1 MDLSTNIKYPA
12 NLELQKI
19 MHKTFVDI
27 LLAESCKEGD
37 NLNRLTSKA
46 VYLLCWLKRYLPF
59 LFSNWKM
66 PEIGCF
72 IHMGGCQNENEALF
86 LRFLARLPVD
96 VVILCP
102 NRNVPCQLTDPL
114 LYELNYEE
122 SLTMDRYPEESSQVK
137 MGTVAYHAERELD
150 TLMYQDTGMYRNMQY
165 GKANIISL
173 QTMYEEIKILWDQEL
188 KYRPDFSVV
197 DGVVNIPVIFA
208 KVSGVKDGQTA
219 GYWTSVKEL
228 VTEDTVVIKRAPY
241 IEPMAPNPM
250 KMYAAEFFK
259 NGKLQRNKIKAHPKY
274 LYGILREDIQEMIL
288 DKMQLLIDQKLIR
301 GIGENGMEYTVIA
314 QVLNLPKDIV
324 RLIQKFDLTW
334 KNPKLIYINTSETVI
349 SLEDS
354 ILTVFLH
361 LMGFDIV
368 FFVPTGYQSIEKY
381 FNGQLMEEHQIGEYK
396 YDLQVPDL
404 NSISFNNTRHTWR
417 DKFFKRGN

>member
-1 MDLSTNIKYPA
+1 
-12 NLELQKI
+12 

-150 TLMYQDTGMYRNMQY
+150 TIN
-165 GKANIISL
+165 
-173 QTMYEEIKILWDQEL
+173 
-188 KYRPDFSVV
+188 
-197 DGVVNIPVIFA
+197 
-208 KVSGVKDGQTA
+208 VSGYRHVPESCSMERRTL
-219 GYWTSVKEL
+219 SVCRPCTRRL
-228 VTEDTVVIKRAPY
+228 RSCGI
-241 IEPMAPNPM
+241 
-250 KMYAAEFFK
+250 
-259 NGKLQRNKIKAHPKY
+259 RN
-274 LYGILREDIQEMIL
+274 
-288 DKMQLLIDQKLIR
+288 
-301 GIGENGMEYTVIA
+301 
-314 QVLNLPKDIV
+314 
-324 RLIQKFDLTW
+324 
-334 KNPKLIYINTSETVI
+334 
-349 SLEDS
+349 
-354 ILTVFLH
+354 
-361 LMGFDIV
+361 
-368 FFVPTGYQSIEKY
+368 
-381 FNGQLMEEHQIGEYK
+381 
-396 YDLQVPDL
+396 
-404 NSISFNNTRHTWR
+404 
-417 DKFFKRGN
+417 